1 MNGTATT
8 AAPPLRSGSV
18 GSWPSRLPWF
28 VPGVYSSDTMVF
40 FHMVAASA
48 LVTAASGE
56 NAPVVVPVMIPKA
69 LKQVMFGS
77 DQCPVASSNGLM
89 AAEHEADHRG
99 LDTAW

>member
-1 MNGTATT
+1 
-8 AAPPLRSGSV
+8 
-18 GSWPSRLPWF
+18 
-28 VPGVYSSDTMVF
+28 
-40 FHMVAASA
+40 MVAASA

-69 LKQVMFGS
+69 LTQVMFGS